1 MTPGKMA
8 SQAGHA
14 YVNAYVNSL
23 TERPDIAEFYQRD
36 GIGTKVKLVAKN
48 QEQLLRAYEACKA
61 EGIPCSLII
70 DQHHIMP
77 PHFTGEPI
85 ITALGIGPARKHEVK
100 HITKRF
106 SLCK

>member
-1 MTPGKMA
+1 MPPGKLS
-8 SQAGHA
+8 SQSGHA
-14 YVNAYVNSL
+14 FLNAYLDSL
-23 TERPDIAEFYQRD
+23 AKRPDIAEFYQRD
-36 GIGTKVKLVAKN
+36 GIGTKVCLKADNQDKLLK
-48 QEQLLRAYEACKA
+48 AYEACKDA
-61 EGIPCSLII
+61 GIPCSLII

-85 ITALGIGPARKHEVK
+85 ITALGIGPARKHEIH